1 MPSRLQSP
9 SRDGLEPRFVFAAIQ
24 VFRAKTCP
32 TSGASTPASF
42 ALCCRAATT
51 FTFDGNTAPEATS
64 ARMAA
69 RTRLSPRC
77 SKNRAFCIDG
87 TVSSGPIHEAVG
99 NILVGRV
106 CLPRSVRPIG
116 PSVIPLAVSL
126 YAISPESG
134 LTHPNHRSGAGEK
147 ARSRGIAGMRRQR
160 NPLQRCALRLDSP
173 MPRGRYG
180 SVLRQR
186 IDARARNPS
195 PKRQSKE
202 SRGYRTKRRISFI
215 VLKSGRNPALA
226 TIQSVTGKTQ

>member
-1 MPSRLQSP
+1 MSDFRGIDAGVVRVTL
-9 SRDGLEPRFVFAAIQ
+9 PRGYDVYIRWQ
-24 VFRAKTCP
+24 YRARGDDCV
-32 TSGASTPASF
+32 
-42 ALCCRAATT
+42 
-51 FTFDGNTAPEATS
+51 
-64 ARMAA
+64 RMAA

-77 SKNRAFCIDG
+77 SNNRAFCIDG

-116 PSVIPLAVSL
+116 PSVIPRAVSF

-134 LTHPNHRSGAGEK
+134 LTYPNHGSGAGEE

-160 NPLQRCALRLDSP
+160 SPLRRCALRLDSS

-195 PKRQSKE
+195 SKQRRNE
-202 SRGYRTKRRISFI
+202 SRVYRTKRRILFI

>member
-1 MPSRLQSP
+1 MSDFRGIDAGVVRVTL
-9 SRDGLEPRFVFAAIQ
+9 PRGCDVYIRWQ
-24 VFRAKTCP
+24 YRARGDDCV
-32 TSGASTPASF
+32 
-42 ALCCRAATT
+42 
-51 FTFDGNTAPEATS
+51 
-64 ARMAA
+64 RMAA

-77 SKNRAFCIDG
+77 SNNRAFCIDG

-116 PSVIPLAVSL
+116 PSVIPLAVSF

-134 LTHPNHRSGAGEK
+134 LTHPNHGSGG
-147 ARSRGIAGMRRQR
+147 RGGGSIAGNCRYATAKE
-160 NPLQRCALRLDSP
+160 PLRRCALRLDSS

-180 SVLRQR
+180 TVLRQR

-195 PKRQSKE
+195 PKRQRKE